1 MVQGQSITTD
11 DVDTL
16 LVKHDKEIE
25 FGLKIKQRKH
35 QKLTLFEFNIEKQI
49 NYKNFLEYTGLD
61 L

>member
-35 QKLTLFEFNIEKQI
+35 QKL
-49 NYKNFLEYTGLD
+49 
-61 L
+61 